1 MGSCCTLIAN
11 RLQSAPSIP
20 SLSECSL
27 LLEGTILL
35 DTLNLSTVSIKTTK
49 EDFAAVEWLEQH
61 REKAVTQQSLFD
73 SLCNAKYDESFWS
86 ALSTQEILEYDY
98 KACRT
103 NAFKLG
109 WSVALIP
116 LKQVVGAAGFREE
129 LSGFAK
135 KMGVDGMI
143 ISTVV
148 LGNPPVREIA
158 FFSTNERKTALFWNS
173 VERFET
179 EMQKRYACQ
188 MEEGEGH
195 ALKSTDP
202 WSRKGVIPLL
212 SSFF

>member
-1 MGSCCTLIAN
+1 
-11 RLQSAPSIP
+11 
-20 SLSECSL
+20 
-27 LLEGTILL
+27 
-35 DTLNLSTVSIKTTK
+35 
-49 EDFAAVEWLEQH
+49 
-61 REKAVTQQSLFD
+61 
-73 SLCNAKYDESFWS
+73 
-86 ALSTQEILEYDY
+86 
-98 KACRT
+98 
-103 NAFKLG
+103 
-109 WSVALIP
+109 
-116 LKQVVGAAGFREE
+116 
-129 LSGFAK
+129 
-135 KMGVDGMI
+135 MGVDGMI